1 MITSFINY
9 LKYEKRSSEHTLIAY
24 QTDLEQFALFYAQLY
39 PQHELLPPV
48 DVPIDLAQHED
59 IRAWLITL
67 SEQKNKSRSINRKI
81 SALKSYFRF
90 AQLKGL
96 INESPLLKIHSFKTP
111 KNLPI
116 YVKEPDMFR
125 ILDEIV
131 YEESFEGQRNKIVM
145 ELIYGTGIRLSELIG
160 MKKKH
165 INLHAAHVLVFG
177 KRGKERLI
185 PIYDA
190 LVDLLTV
197 FIAKYSPV
205 DSDYLITTVK
215 NEQAYPMLIYR
226 IVHESL
232 ESVNADRRSPH
243 ILRHSF
249 ATHLLNKGADL
260 NAIKEL
266 LGHSSLASTQHYT
279 HTSLEQIKKVFR
291 KAHPKA

>member
-131 YEESFEGQRNKIVM
+131 YEHGQ
-145 ELIYGTGIRLSELIG
+145 EY
-160 MKKKH
+160 H
-165 INLHAAHVLVFG
+165 
-177 KRGKERLI
+177 
-185 PIYDA
+185 
-190 LVDLLTV
+190 
-197 FIAKYSPV
+197 
-205 DSDYLITTVK
+205 
-215 NEQAYPMLIYR
+215 
-226 IVHESL
+226 
-232 ESVNADRRSPH
+232 
-243 ILRHSF
+243 
-249 ATHLLNKGADL
+249 
-260 NAIKEL
+260 
-266 LGHSSLASTQHYT
+266 
-279 HTSLEQIKKVFR
+279 
-291 KAHPKA
+291 

>member
-190 LVDLLTV
+190 LVDLLTI

-205 DSDYLITTVK
+205 ESDYLITTVK